1 MGRPSGG
8 QSPSILPASAAMTSV
23 PAVAASVSRTAMD
36 TKSVEEILEQAADL
50 KKKILQLQEHL

>member
-1 MGRPSGG
+1 
-8 QSPSILPASAAMTSV
+8 MTSV